1 LALRVGRKTIQ
12 SNVID
17 VQQAV
22 SPRLWTQDTIL
33 YITFVGVTNSP
44 MSDDDNPYG
53 LTPVRRILIMVSV
66 MLGSTL
72 YSTTLLIASTLLPQ
86 IQGTMASTS
95 DEIAWVMTFNILATA
110 VMTPM
115 TGWLVARFGRRT
127 VMMWSI
133 FSFSVF
139 TYLCGQADSLEA
151 LVLWRILQGGSGAPV
166 VPLSQTI
173 LLDSFPRRQAG
184 MVTSIFGMGAV
195 IGPVIGPALGGYLAD
210 MSSWRWAFYVIVP
223 VGFISFVGLRLSLP
237 PDPDT
242 PTTTLDWTGF
252 LSLAVAISC
261 VQLVLSRGQRLDW
274 FDSLEITLETCA
286 AGVAFYVFVAHSLTT
301 ERPFLSLRLLK
312 DRNYALGL
320 MLVLIYGMLN
330 FTPMVLLP
338 PMLQTYSGFPDPII
352 GQILGAR
359 GIGAALGFFAAIFV
373 AKLDPRIGMI
383 IGFGIQVV
391 SGFWLVSIDLNV
403 GMTILVA
410 NSILQ
415 GFAVGIIWV
424 PLTVATFRTLDT
436 RYWPEAMSV
445 FHLMR
450 NIGSS
455 FFISISVAEIVR
467 TTAQNYA
474 RMNEMLSPYND
485 RLALPWVMGGWTM
498 DTLPGLARLAR
509 EMNRQASMIGYLNA
523 FALYTA
529 ASAAGMILVL
539 TMTRGRQ
546 T

>member
-1 LALRVGRKTIQ
+1 M
-12 SNVID
+12 
-17 VQQAV
+17 
-22 SPRLWTQDTIL
+22 P
-33 YITFVGVTNSP
+33 
-44 MSDDDNPYG
+44 DDDNPHG
-53 LTPVRRILIMVSV
+53 LTALRRVLIMISV

-72 YSTTLLIASTLLPQ
+72 YSTTLLIASTLLPKM
-86 IQGTMASTS
+86 QGTMAATS

-115 TGWLVARFGRRT
+115 TGWLVARFGRRS

-133 FSFSVF
+133 FGFSVF
-139 TYLCGQADSLEA
+139 TYLCGQSDSLET
-151 LVLWRILQGGSGAPV
+151 LVLWRILQGGCGAPV

-195 IGPVIGPALGGYLAD
+195 LGPVIGPALGGYLAD
-210 MSSWRWAFYVIVP
+210 LYSWRWAFYVIVP
-223 VGFISFVGLRLSLP
+223 VGFLSFAGLRLTLP
-237 PDPDT
+237 PDAEAR
-242 PTTTLDWTGF
+242 PTRLDWTGF
-252 LSLAVAISC
+252 LSLAVSISC

-274 FDSLEITLETCA
+274 FDSTEIILETA
-286 AGVAFYVFVAHSLTT
+286 AAVIAFYVFVVHSLTT
-301 ERPFLSLRLLK
+301 ERPFLRLRLLK
-312 DRNYALGL
+312 DRNYAMGL

-338 PMLQTYSGFPDPII
+338 PMLQAYSGFPDPII
-352 GQILGAR
+352 GQVLGAR
-359 GIGAALGFFAAIFV
+359 GIGAMIGFGTAIFM

-383 IGFGIQVV
+383 IGFGVQVI
-391 SGFWLVSIDLNV
+391 SGIWLTQIDLNV
-403 GMTILVA
+403 DMNSLVA

-436 RYWPEAMSV
+436 RFWPEAMSV
-445 FHLMR
+445 FHLLR

-467 TTAQNYA
+467 TSAQNYA
-474 RMNEMLSPYND
+474 RMNEMLSPFND
-485 RLALPWVMGGWTM
+485 RLALPWVMGAWTM
-498 DTLPGLARLAR
+498 DTQAGLARLAK
-509 EMNRQASMIGYLNA
+509 EVDRQASMIGYLNA

-529 ASAAGMILVL
+529 ASAVGVVLVL
-539 TMTRGRQ
+539 TMRKGERAKAA
-546 T
+546 

>member
-1 LALRVGRKTIQ
+1 
-12 SNVID
+12 
-17 VQQAV
+17 
-22 SPRLWTQDTIL
+22 
-33 YITFVGVTNSP
+33 
-44 MSDDDNPYG
+44 MSHDNNPLPDEDNPYG
-53 LTPVRRILIMVSV
+53 LTPTRRVLIMISV

-72 YSTTLLIASTLLPQ
+72 YSTTLLVASTLLPQ
-86 IQGTMASTS
+86 IQGTMAATS
-95 DEIAWVMTFNILATA
+95 DEIAWMMTFNILATA

-115 TGWLVARFGRRT
+115 TGWLVARFGRRS

-139 TYLCGQADSLEA
+139 TYLCGQADSLET

-184 MVTSIFGMGAV
+184 MVTAVFGMGTV
-195 IGPVIGPALGGYLAD
+195 LGPVIGPMLGGYLAD
-210 MSSWRWAFYVIVP
+210 VYSWRWAFYVIVP
-223 VGFISFVGLRLSLP
+223 VGFLSFIGLRYTLPADPDLP
-237 PDPDT
+237 PT
-242 PTTTLDWTGF
+242 KLDWTGF
-252 LSLAVAISC
+252 LSLAAAISC

-274 FDSLEITLETCA
+274 FDSLEITLETVA
-286 AGVAFYVFVAHSLTT
+286 AGLSFYIFVAHSLTT

-320 MLVLIYGMLN
+320 MLVLTYGMLN

-338 PMLQTYSGFPDPII
+338 PLLQAYAGFPDPLI
-352 GQILGAR
+352 GQVLGAR
-359 GIGAALGFFAAIFV
+359 GIGAVVGFFSAIFV
-373 AKLDPRIGMI
+373 GKLDPRIGMI
-383 IGFGIQVV
+383 IGFGVQAI
-391 SGFWLVSIDLNV
+391 SGVWLCGINLNV
-403 GMTILVA
+403 TMTTLVA

-424 PLTVATFRTLDT
+424 PLTVATFRTLDS

-455 FFISISVAEIVR
+455 FFISISVAEIIR

-485 RLALPWVMGGWTM
+485 RLAMPWVMGGWTM
-498 DTLPGLARLAR
+498 DTQAGLAGLAK
-509 EMNRQASMIGYLNA
+509 EMNRQAAMIGYLNA

-529 ASAAGMILVL
+529 ASTVGMLLVL
-539 TMTRGRQ
+539 TMTKGRKAAPQ
-546 T
+546 LG

>member
-1 LALRVGRKTIQ
+1 M
-12 SNVID
+12 
-17 VQQAV
+17 
-22 SPRLWTQDTIL
+22 P
-33 YITFVGVTNSP
+33 
-44 MSDDDNPYG
+44 DDDNPYG
-53 LTPVRRILIMVSV
+53 LTPLRRILIMISV

-86 IQGTMASTS
+86 IQGTMAATS

-115 TGWLVARFGRRT
+115 TGWLVARFGRRS
-127 VMMWSI
+127 VMMWSM
-133 FSFSVF
+133 FLFSVF
-139 TYLCGQADSLEA
+139 TYLCGQADSLET
-151 LVLWRILQGGSGAPV
+151 LVLWRVLQGGVGAPV

-210 MSSWRWAFYVIVP
+210 MASWRWAFFVIVP
-223 VGFISFVGLRLSLP
+223 VGFLSFIGLRLSLP
-237 PDPDT
+237 PDADT
-242 PTTTLDWTGF
+242 PNTKLDWIGF
-252 LSLAVAISC
+252 LSLAAAISC

-274 FDSLEITLETCA
+274 FDSMEIVLETA
-286 AGVAFYVFVAHSLTT
+286 AAVMAFYIFVTHSLTT
-301 ERPFLSLRLLK
+301 ARPFLSLRLLK

-338 PMLQTYSGFPDPII
+338 PMLQSYAGFPDPII

-359 GIGAALGFFAAIFV
+359 GIGAVIGFFSAIFV
-373 AKLDPRIGMI
+373 AKLDPRIGMA
-383 IGFGIQVV
+383 IGFGVQVV
-391 SGFWLVSIDLNV
+391 SGIWLASINLNV
-403 GMTILVA
+403 GMGTLVA

-424 PLTVATFRTLDT
+424 PLTVATFRTLDS

-467 TTAQNYA
+467 ATAQNYA
-474 RMNEMLSPYND
+474 RMNEMLSPFNS
-485 RLALPWVMGGWTM
+485 RLALPWVMGGWTV
-498 DTLPGLARLAR
+498 DTQSGLAGLAK
-509 EMNRQASMIGYLNA
+509 EVNRQASMIGYLNA

-529 ASAAGMILVL
+529 ASALGMVLVM
-539 TMTRGRQ
+539 TMTRGRRIPHDR
-546 T
+546 